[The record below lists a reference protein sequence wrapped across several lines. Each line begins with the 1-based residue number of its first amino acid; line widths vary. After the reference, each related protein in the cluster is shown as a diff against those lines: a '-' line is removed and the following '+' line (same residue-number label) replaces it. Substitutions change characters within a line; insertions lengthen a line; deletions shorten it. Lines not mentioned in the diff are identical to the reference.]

1 MNILITG
8 AKGMLATQIVKDIK
22 RGRTEIGAVK
32 DELRKAKLFMTD
44 MDELDITDKDLCNK
58 YIIEKDIDVV
68 INCAAYTN
76 VDGCETNEKDAY
88 NVNAIG
94 PRNLAIA
101 CEFKGAKLIH
111 ISTDYVFS
119 GTGNTP
125 IHEYELPA
133 PTSVYGKTKLAG
145 EEYVKQFSSKHMIV
159 RISWLY
165 GYYGKNFVKTMI
177 TAGKKHGALKVVND
191 QVGNPTNA
199 ADVSHHILN
208 LVISNEYGMY
218 HCTGKGECSWY
229 DFAKEII
236 RLSGVKATVSP
247 CSSDEYP
254 TPTKRPEYS
263 SLENMMLKITN
274 NYEMRHWKDALKS
287 YFENMPEDI
296 KGELL

>member
-8 AKGMLATQIVKDIK
+8 AKGMLATQIIKDIQ
-22 RGRTEIGAVK
+22 RGRTELGGVN
-32 DELRKAKLFMTD
+32 DELRKAKVFMAD
-44 MDELDITDKDLCNK
+44 IDELDITDKNLCVK
-58 YIIEKDIDVV
+58 YILEKQIDVV

-76 VDGCETNEKDAY
+76 VDGCETNQADAY
-88 NVNAIG
+88 KVNAIG

-101 CEFKGAKLIH
+101 CENARAKLIH
-111 ISTDYVFS
+111 VSTDYVFEGV
-119 GTGNTP
+119 GTVPYHEYDVPTP
-125 IHEYELPA
+125 I
-133 PTSVYGKTKLAG
+133 SVYGKTKLAG
-145 EEYVKQFSSKHMIV
+145 EEFVKEFSSRYMVV

-177 TAGKKHGALKVVND
+177 TAGKKLGALKVVND

-199 ADVSHHILN
+199 ADVSHHILK
-208 LVISNEYGMY
+208 LITSEEYGIY

-236 RLSGVKATVSP
+236 QLAGVNATVSP
-247 CSSDEYP
+247 CTSSEYP

-263 SLENMMLKITN
+263 SLENMMFKIN
-274 NYEMRHWKDALKS
+274 NSYEMRDWQEALQSFFK
-287 YFENMPEDI
+287 NMPEDI